1 MTTDH
6 GQLDHAQQVPSPALL
21 DSIQVVIPVR
31 DEELTLAHVIGQLQG
46 QGLRRIRVV
55 DNGSCDGSSA
65 IARQLGAEVLSE
77 PRHGYGRACWHGCRT
92 LDPATHWLL
101 FCDGDGS
108 DPLEEL
114 PRFLALLHDH
124 DLLLGDRTA
133 TAAGRAA
140 LTPLQRWGN
149 RLATGLIALGW
160 GFRYRDLGPL
170 RLVRRSAFEAMGMR
184 DRGYGWT
191 LEMQVRAIELALRIR
206 EVSIPHRPRLA
217 GHSKISGRWSASLRA
232 GCVILSTLGRLRVK
246 LLLHRWQR

>member
-1 MTTDH
+1 
-6 GQLDHAQQVPSPALL
+6 LN
-21 DSIQVVIPVR
+21 SIQVVIPVR
-31 DEELTLAHVIGQLQG
+31 DEEHTLAHVIGQLQG
-46 QGLRRIRVV
+46 QGVRRIRVV
-55 DNGSCDGSSA
+55 DNGSSDRSAA

-77 PRHGYGRACWHGCRT
+77 PTPGYGRACWRGCSN
-92 LDPATHWLL
+92 LDPAVRWLL
-101 FCDGDGS
+101 FCDGDGG

-114 PRFLALLHDH
+114 QQH

-149 RLATGLIALGW
+149 WLATTLIALGW

-191 LEMQVRAIELALRIR
+191 LEMQVRAIELGLRAR
-206 EVSIPHRPRLA
+206 EIPVSHRPRLA
-217 GHSKISGRWSASLRA
+217 GRSKISGRWGASVRA
-232 GCVILSTLGRLRVK
+232 GSVILTTLGRSWLR
-246 LLLHRWQR
+246 RWQ

>member
-6 GQLDHAQQVPSPALL
+6 SQPDHPPGGATLALL

-31 DEELTLAHVIGQLQG
+31 DEEHTLAHVIDQLQG

-55 DNGSCDGSSA
+55 DNGSSDRSAA
-65 IARQLGAEVLSE
+65 IARRLGAEVLSE
-77 PRHGYGRACWHGCRT
+77 PRPGYGRACWRGCSN
-92 LDPATHWLL
+92 LDPAVRWLL
-101 FCDGDGS
+101 FCDGDGG
-108 DPLEEL
+108 DPLEQL
-114 PRFLALLHDH
+114 PRFLEVLGDH

-170 RLVRRSAFEAMGMR
+170 RLVRRAAFEAMGMR

-191 LEMQVRAIELALRIR
+191 LEMQVRAIELGLRIR
-206 EVSIPHRPRLA
+206 EIPVAHRPRL
-217 GHSKISGRWSASLRA
+217 GGDSKISGRWGASVRA
-232 GCVILSTLGRLRVK
+232 GSVILTTLGRLWLRQW
-246 LLLHRWQR
+246 RG